1 MNSLYIT
8 QIKKQNNVLKHYF
21 VQHKMNNERKKIK
34 KDETHTMDVK
44 KLSIQDNRHER
55 KIKKNCGYAKRNV
68 SEANHS
74 KCTLF
79 ISITYKPI

>member
-34 KDETHTMDVK
+34 KNETHTMDIK
-44 KLSIQDNRHER
+44 KLSIQDNRHE
-55 KIKKNCGYAKRNV
+55 KKTKKTAATPKEMCLKQIILNA
-68 SEANHS
+68 
-74 KCTLF
+74 LF
-79 ISITYKPI
+79 S